1 MQASAV
7 ICLLLACR
15 LPKAVAYLC
24 ITSKAAYE
32 SPRAAAMTHLVLR
45 LAEDA
50 LCETAYLADVAGLS
64 YDVCPFTPAIVL
76 VHPSCLLAGPLRSP
90 SLHGTC

>member
-1 MQASAV
+1 M
-7 ICLLLACR
+7 
-15 LPKAVAYLC
+15 AYLC

-32 SPRAAAMTHLVLR
+32 SPRSAAMTHLTLR

-64 YDVCPFTPAIVL
+64 YDVCFLACLHLPARC
-76 VHPSCLLAGPLRSP
+76 VHDRCCGSSATMQMSKSG
-90 SLHGTC
+90 GV